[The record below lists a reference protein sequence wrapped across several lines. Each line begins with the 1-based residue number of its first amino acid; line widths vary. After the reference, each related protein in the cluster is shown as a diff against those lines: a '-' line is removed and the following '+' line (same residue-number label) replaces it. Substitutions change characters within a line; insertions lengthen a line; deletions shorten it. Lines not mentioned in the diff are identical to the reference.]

1 MPSSQLFAVNNL
13 GRVFG
18 LSTDEACWRE
28 LDYLGIE
35 FKRLSAHE
43 SVLWALGGDH
53 QVYVFVYGSSVPIRV
68 CEESYENQR
77 WNPIEGFTGVLL
89 PSDRSNFSSADGL
102 KSRVLSTITL
112 PTLAWS
118 WESPWHL
125 HYTHE
130 GQALEK
136 EGWTY
141 AIDFPRTYTAE
152 KRWNSCV
159 RRRKWVR
166 YRRYVALDTWSA
178 VPPIHQD
185 ATEEPF
191 IDVSVG
197 GGEVPGEDPD
207 RLMVWAVTALGRVM
221 VRDGVDGSCP
231 EGCRWTHIQ
240 TPPDKDVTSVCAGRS
255 GRVWAVT
262 WDGKVIVRTGV
273 TRDCPV
279 GHDWVVVEPP
289 EGSRLQQV
297 AVGVQAVWAVT
308 RDHRVWFRR
317 GLEGSDSATS
327 YNSVMGTSWLQM
339 VGSLNSV
346 SVGPNDQVWGVSSE
360 DTLVLVRTGVTP
372 SELAG
377 RTWKPISLPIS
388 TCESQSNSGR
398 SSSTSRQSSVSGA
411 GKVTSPGT
419 AAPEDINLENVEKVL
434 AGLSMKDS
442 VEEVEGKVKAQQ
454 EDENMTGKAEGEKI
468 DGALQD
474 ESLVPPQN
482 MADSVDSPSIEIKY
496 PEDCSSLESSGMSD
510 HAGEYVA
517 SLVASQSSPVNDL
530 KAIPGEPIQQEDS
543 TDQKSAEQQ
552 HFPPSSKEW
561 SESRL
566 RHASSTSSQGSLGPL
581 RGEVVA
587 LREEGPV
594 FNLLQVEDDHLWLWV
609 TGGGCWIKANNM
621 PKWFVSEG
629 SPVHSSEP
637 WRVSVLQRLR
647 RRHEDQI
654 EPFSGYEEAVE
665 GSSWAISGQ
674 CRWWVS
680 KQWVPASVELVMVG
694 SRRSQVKDATL
705 LLHYSLST
713 PAVEEISI
721 GSILLVALCVDSS
734 VGRSLVALYHP
745 NYALKPKTLS
755 FSTETEAEEWLNHIA
770 SACKTFRGHKKRPS
784 QYAVWG
790 LTAQGNLYVHDKYL
804 TEEELRLEARVSH
817 KELPVSEGATSAVL
831 LLDRG
836 FRPGC
841 FVSVVVEIHEGAQQF
856 HVNLQTGR
864 GTDCNIAIH
873 INPRFAKQV
882 AILNTKKK
890 GMWGQEE
897 KQGLMNIAPGRQCD
911 VSVMCDDD
919 DFKLSIDE
927 QYWCSF
933 KHRLPPSAITH
944 VAVRGDI
951 TVTSVTYNHGAG
963 ESPLTDWY
971 WRGVGGHFKRVE
983 SGACGVT
990 WGISYDFHVYIYTG
1004 AEEGGLCKGSSTSE
1018 SGDRLLSDT
1027 RHMYVWENQRWNP
1040 VTGFTHRG
1048 LPTDRHTWSDQSGRH
1063 HRPKESIRLP
1073 SRHWSWTSEWCV
1085 DYHTPGGVDKEGWQ
1099 YATDFPF
1106 NYHCHRYVTDLV
1118 RRRRWFR
1125 KCRITTSGPWRQMEK
1140 VALMDISV
1148 SPTCASDGTVPVWG
1162 VSVTGEVVVRL
1173 GVLPECHQGDSWTLV
1188 PAECP
1193 MMSVNAGVQ
1202 SHSVWAVSKDGR
1214 AHLRLGVTPGIPQGT
1229 QWVNVDSPGQPLV
1242 EVASGAGAVWGL
1254 DRAGNLHRRTNVL
1267 PLFPEGTGWELVCGG
1282 VISFSVD
1289 TIGSLWAVLES
1300 YNTDNGTVQGVMVR
1314 RVGITSSCP
1323 LGTGW
1328 QHTLGTGWSAVC
1340 ARMSVPSTVSIPDA
1354 SPTN

>member
-18 LSTDEACWRE
+18 LSTGEACWRE

-35 FKRLSAHE
+35 FKRLAAHE
-43 SVLWALGGDH
+43 SVVWALGGDH

-77 WNPIEGFTGVLL
+77 WNPIEGFTGVLM
-89 PSDRSNFSSADGL
+89 PSDRCSFSSADGL
-102 KSRVLSTITL
+102 SKRTLSSITL

-125 HYTHE
+125 HHTHE
-130 GQALEK
+130 GQALDK
-136 EGWTY
+136 EAWTY
-141 AIDFPRTYTAE
+141 SIDFPRAYTAE

-166 YRRYVALDTWSA
+166 YRRYIALDTWSA

-191 IDVSVG
+191 IDISVG

-221 VRDGVDGSCP
+221 VRGGVDGACP
-231 EGCRWTHIQ
+231 EGCRWDHVP
-240 TPPDKDVTSVCAGRS
+240 TPPDKDVTSVCVGRS

-273 TRDCPV
+273 TRDCPK
-279 GHDWVVVEPP
+279 GKEWAMVEAP

-297 AVGVQAVWAVT
+297 AVGTQVMWGVT

-317 GLEGSDSATS
+317 GLEGAEGAASTT
-327 YNSVMGTSWLQM
+327 VTGTSWLLM
-339 VGSLNSV
+339 VGGLNSV
-346 SVGPNDQVWGVSSE
+346 SVGPSDQVWGVSSE
-360 DTLVLVRTGVTP
+360 DTLVVVRTGVTP

-377 RTWKPISLPIS
+377 RTWKPICLPLN
-388 TCESQSNSGR
+388 TCDTPSHSDGS
-398 SSSTSRQSSVSGA
+398 SSSTSQHSSLSGA
-411 GKVTSPGT
+411 GKVTSPQGDT
-419 AAPEDINLENVEKVL
+419 TSAQDVNTPGVENVL
-434 AGLSMKDS
+434 NDLSLKGS
-442 VEEVEGKVKAQQ
+442 NEEEGGTQEGGEGVKEFELGEGHGGGRIGGGIQ
-454 EDENMTGKAEGEKI
+454 EEPPDP
-468 DGALQD
+468 LQNIS
-474 ESLVPPQN
+474 ESSDFPT
-482 MADSVDSPSIEIKY
+482 IEIKY
-496 PEDCSSLESSGMSD
+496 PEYCSSSLESSGMSD

-517 SLVASQSSPVNDL
+517 SLMASQSSPVKELNAL
-530 KAIPGEPIQQEDS
+530 PELPEDS
-543 TDQKSAEQQ
+543 SQKEESTVDRKSVVRQ
-552 HFPPSSKEW
+552 HFPVASKEW

-566 RHASSTSSQGSLGPL
+566 RHASSTSSQGSL
-581 RGEVVA
+581 VA
-587 LREEGPV
+587 PREEGPV
-594 FNLLQVEDDHLWLWV
+594 FKLLPVEDDHLWMWV
-609 TGGGCWIKANNM
+609 TGGGCWIKANSM

-637 WRVSVLQRLR
+637 WRVGVLQRLR
-647 RRHEDQI
+647 QRQEQEI
-654 EPFSGYEEAVE
+654 KPFTGYEEAVE
-665 GSSWAISGQ
+665 GASWAISGQ
-674 CRWWVS
+674 CRWWAS

-713 PAVEEISI
+713 PAVEEISV
-721 GSILLVALCVDSS
+721 GSILLAAMCVEASM
-734 VGRSLVALYHP
+734 GRSLVALYHP
-745 NYALKPKTLS
+745 TYPLRPKTLS
-755 FSTETEAEEWLNHIA
+755 FSTETEAEEWLNHVT
-770 SACKTFRGHKKRPS
+770 SACKTFRGHNKRPS

-790 LTAQGNLYVHDKYL
+790 VTAQGNVYVHDKYM

-817 KELPVSEGATSAVL
+817 KSLAVGEGASSAVL

-841 FVSVVVEIHEGAQQF
+841 FVSVLVEIHEGAEQF

-864 GTDCNIAIH
+864 STESSIAIH
-873 INPRFAKQV
+873 INPRFSKKV
-882 AILNTKKK
+882 AVINSKKK
-890 GMWGQEE
+890 SVWGGEE
-897 KQGLMNIAPGRQCD
+897 KQGLMSLAPGRQCE
-911 VSVMCDDD
+911 VAVMCDDD

-933 KHRLPPSAITH
+933 KHRLLPADITH
-944 VAVRGDI
+944 VAVRGE
-951 TVTSVTYNHGAG
+951 VTINNIMYNHGAG
-963 ESPLTDWY
+963 ERQLTDWY

-990 WGISYDFHVYIYTG
+990 WGISHDCHVYIYTG

-1018 SGDRLLSDT
+1018 SGDHHLSDV

-1040 VTGFTHRG
+1040 VTGFTHRS

-1063 HRPKESIRLP
+1063 HRPKDSIRLP
-1073 SRHWSWTSEWCV
+1073 SRHWSWVPVSGAWTTTRPAGWTRGGGSTRRTSPSTTTAPLR
-1085 DYHTPGGVDKEGWQ
+1085 D
-1099 YATDFPF
+1099 
-1106 NYHCHRYVTDLV
+1106 DLV

-1125 KCRITTSGPWRQMEK
+1125 KCRVITSGPWRQMEK
-1140 VALMDISV
+1140 VALIDVSV
-1148 SPTCASDGTVPVWG
+1148 SPVCGSDGTVPVWG

-1173 GVLPECHQGDSWTLV
+1173 GVMPHCHRGDSWTLV

-1202 SHSVWAVSKDGR
+1202 TGSVWAVSKDGR
-1214 AHLRLGVTPGIPQGT
+1214 AHLRLGVTPGVFQGT
-1229 QWVNVDSPGQPLV
+1229 QWVNVDSPGHPLV
-1242 EVASGAGAVWGL
+1242 EVASGAGSVWGL

-1267 PLFPEGTGWELVCGG
+1267 PLFPEGTGWEQACGG
-1282 VISFSVD
+1282 VTSFSVD
-1289 TIGSLWAVLES
+1289 TSGSLWAVLES
-1300 YNTDNGTVQGVMVR
+1300 FSSDSGTVQGVVVR
-1314 RVGITSSCP
+1314 RVGITPYFP
-1323 LGTGW
+1323 LGTAW
-1328 QHTLGTGWSAVC
+1328 EATLGTGWSAVC
-1340 ARMSVPSTVSIPDA
+1340 ARMCVPSTSPVHDA
-1354 SPTN
+1354 T